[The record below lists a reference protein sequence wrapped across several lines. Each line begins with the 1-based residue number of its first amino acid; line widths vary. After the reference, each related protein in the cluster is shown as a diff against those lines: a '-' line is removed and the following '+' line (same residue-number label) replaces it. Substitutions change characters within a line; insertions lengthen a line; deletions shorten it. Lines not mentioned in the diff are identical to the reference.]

1 MLIHTISYT
10 LCHFPILSS
19 LVCFYIYTLDNTL
32 SILSKYLTIRSYNWR
47 ALSFTVSYLSD
58 IRTLF
63 QKIKNRHTTCLFFYF
78 ALIYFML
85 SLFCHARK
93 KKSVIFYAFFY
104 TIDLMFLSSNPL
116 VSTVLSKVSGYQFIP
131 IHYPFCFGRY

>member
-1 MLIHTISYT
+1 MYFSIEFTGTPT
-10 LCHFPILSS
+10 LQVLFLKHVHFKSNSS
-19 LVCFYIYTLDNTL
+19 CSSTASS
-32 SILSKYLTIRSYNWR
+32 SIAT
-47 ALSFTVSYLSD
+47 D

-78 ALIYFML
+78 ALRDFML

-104 TIDLMFLSSNPL
+104 TIDLIFLSSTPL
-116 VSTVLSKVSGYQFIP
+116 VSTVLSKVSGYQTLDNTLYILSKYLT
-131 IHYPFCFGRY
+131 IRSYS